1 MAIENRKPA
10 ETSGGATG
18 GATGR
23 DGRPAEMSQKRRWLV
38 FGSNVAVAVLL
49 ATILAVA
56 AVWLSGTIL
65 KGRARSDLTSSGR
78 FSLSPRTKALLADL
92 PYDVTITNLYRHSP
106 ESPASEE
113 YWQRIQDLLSE
124 YAAANPARVS
134 VEAIDPDTD
143 LGSVEKLVA
152 RLRDRYAGE
161 LEKPKALAEDFLALQ
176 KELGE
181 FLGAEA
187 KHLAVAAD
195 KWKDAPPDGPNN
207 LRMVAQKWAQ
217 MEMVG
222 ELTAGDV
229 QALGEQALPAYSTAV
244 SRARD
249 YLKQVGDLFA
259 ALPDLY
265 AQVEIIAKAAP
276 PPPEVKAVL
285 SGAAAYAPWRKRIEA
300 FNAQAAGIKQLEL
313 DTLRRDISQGEV
325 LLIETP
331 DRVKAV
337 SFDDVWTR
345 NASATEETP
354 EAETRL
360 FAGESAVSS
369 ALLGLVN
376 PEKPA
381 VLFVTFGAPAAGAG
395 GQFSELADRVRKANF
410 IVEDWDLARNHEM
423 PRPEHMTKAILVFAP
438 PPTTNPQ
445 RPIPPPTADL
455 YAPAIE
461 AVRSGT
467 PAIVMG
473 EPGGMMGPT
482 IPYADLYM
490 LFGVTPTFSAIAVHK
505 IPVDLAGT
513 EQAILQIEIAH
524 YPDTPI
530 TQTLGGLPSLFV
542 AACPLEISKKLPEGV
557 TAEPIVELPGGPDY
571 WGDTNVFA
579 ATRRQ
584 AKRDEGE
591 DVPGPFPLA
600 VAATRQVAGGEQKAV
615 LFGGHFAEDRVAMA
629 RDALGRDM
637 FPGNAELFTNSL
649 LWVAGTEHLITVSA
663 EAIQARRIGDLG
675 DWSLPLEILIIGGL
689 PAIVLAAG
697 VVVWLVRRR

>member
-1 MAIENRKPA
+1 
-10 ETSGGATG
+10 
-18 GATGR
+18 
-23 DGRPAEMSQKRRWLV
+23 MSQRRRWLV

-56 AVWLSGTIL
+56 AVWFSGTLL
-65 KGRARSDLTSSGR
+65 KGRTRSDLTSSGR

-92 PYDVTITNLYRHSP
+92 PCDVTITNLYRHSP

-124 YAAANPARVS
+124 YAAANPARIS

-143 LGSVEKLVA
+143 LGAVEKLVA
-152 RLRDRYAGE
+152 RLRNRYAKE

-195 KWKDAPPDGPNN
+195 QWKNAPPDGPNN

-217 MEMVG
+217 MQMVG

-244 SRARD
+244 ERAGD

-265 AQVEIIAKAAP
+265 AQVETLAKA

-285 SGAAAYAPWRKRIEA
+285 SGTAAYASWRKRIEA
-300 FNAQAAGIKQLEL
+300 FNRQAAGVKELEL
-313 DTLRRDISQGEV
+313 DALRRDISQGEV

-354 EAETRL
+354 ASETRL

-369 ALLGLVN
+369 ALVGLVN

-381 VLFVTFGAPAAGAG
+381 VLFVTFAAPAAGEG
-395 GQFSELADRVRKANF
+395 GPFSELADRVRKANF
-410 IVEDWDLARNHEM
+410 IVEDWDLARDHEM

-438 PPTTNPQ
+438 PPPMSPQ
-445 RPIPPPTADL
+445 RPIPPPTAEM
-455 YAPAIE
+455 YAPALD
-461 AVRSGT
+461 AVKNGT

-482 IPYADLYM
+482 IPYSGLYAF
-490 LFGVTPTFSAIAVHK
+490 FGVAPTFNAIAVHK

-513 EQAILQIEIAH
+513 EQAVFQIEIAH

-542 AACPLEISKKLPEGV
+542 AACPLKISTKLPEGV

-591 DVPGPFPLA
+591 DIPGPFPLA
-600 VAATRQVAGGEQKAV
+600 VAATRTFQAPGMERSLSTQKAV

-637 FPGNAELFTNSL
+637 FPGNAELFLNSL
-649 LWVAGTEHLITVSA
+649 LWVAGTEHLITVSP
-663 EAIQARRIGDLG
+663 EALQARRIGDLG
-675 DWSLPLEILIIGGL
+675 DWSLALEILIIGGL